1 MLGSM
6 AERRLPVAW
15 QVTSQSVYGA
25 LERLEADGLVVSAHS
40 VGSRRGDRAKRIYSA
55 TERTEAAV
63 AAWMEGPVS
72 REPVR
77 VELQARIAMSSSH
90 HAPLLL
96 RALDAYERDCFA
108 MLKRSSEAEVPM
120 GSWAGLVMNLTRQAV
135 DGGIQ
140 AELTWITQARIW
152 IEDFLAEQA
161 TSHER

>member
-1 MLGSM
+1 
-6 AERRLPVAW
+6 
-15 QVTSQSVYGA
+15 
-25 LERLEADGLVVSAHS
+25 
-40 VGSRRGDRAKRIYSA
+40 
-55 TERTEAAV
+55 
-63 AAWMEGPVS
+63 
-72 REPVR
+72 
-77 VELQARIAMSSSH
+77 MSSSH